1 MATDRKVD
9 GTIYDLIIVGLGP
22 AGLSAAIYA
31 ARAGLNVLAL
41 EQGSLGGKLI
51 TIDQLENYPG
61 EPAISGSDLA
71 DKMLKQITDLHV
83 PYKLQSVQGTA
94 NLESEIKQVITRRV
108 IYQTKS
114 IIFATGTKER
124 ELGIDY
130 ELDLRGHGIS
140 YCAVCDGRF
149 YKDKDVIVIG
159 GGNSAFAAST
169 YLSRYV
175 KSVKQVL
182 RRDVARADF
191 VEVERVKQNPKVK
204 LYYNLLADSVLLTDA
219 IDGEKSV
226 CGLRFKERLTGE
238 YVDLAADGVFAMV
251 GELANSK
258 YLQDA
263 NGQNLLDKNNYVVTD
278 FNMQSKMPGVFAAGD
293 VRNTNLRQ
301 VVTACADGAIAAQ
314 MAQRYIASLD

>member
-1 MATDRKVD
+1 MCIRD
-9 GTIYDLIIVGLGP
+9 
-22 AGLSAAIYA
+22 
-31 ARAGLNVLAL
+31 
-41 EQGSLGGKLI
+41 
-51 TIDQLENYPG
+51 
-61 EPAISGSDLA
+61 
-71 DKMLKQITDLHV
+71 
-83 PYKLQSVQGTA
+83 
-94 NLESEIKQVITRRV
+94 
-108 IYQTKS
+108 
-114 IIFATGTKER
+114 
-124 ELGIDY
+124 
-130 ELDLRGHGIS
+130 
-140 YCAVCDGRF
+140 
-149 YKDKDVIVIG
+149 
-159 GGNSAFAAST
+159 
-169 YLSRYV
+169 
-175 KSVKQVL
+175 
-182 RRDVARADF
+182 RDVARADF

>member
-61 EPAISGSDLA
+61 EAAISGSDLA